1 MLMRRKYFY
10 FYSVS
15 EKNLLD
21 IKSWFNIM
29 EVKAEHKIIAL
40 SVKLIIEV
48 NLMSIKYTA
57 INKS

>member
-1 MLMRRKYFY
+1 MRRKYFY

-15 EKNLLD
+15 EKNSLD

-48 NLMSIKYTA
+48 NLMSIKYTV

>member
-1 MLMRRKYFY
+1 MRRKYFH

-15 EKNLLD
+15 EKNSLE

>member
-1 MLMRRKYFY
+1 MRRKYFY

-15 EKNLLD
+15 EKNSLD